1 MKPIIRCIVLCLLGI
16 PFAALGGEGP
26 GDFSKIEANFN
37 GIKTISA
44 RTETTL
50 LNRSGR
56 VDTKGRIMLD
66 GKNRRRFDHIAPDR
80 AVYIIDG
87 DRYIN
92 YDFSEKKEVRKKLGE
107 LSSAHIIFLE
117 EIFLDILHDP
127 VNLLMRRYSFP
138 AFRKGYRDITSPLAG
153 VSLRDPAARVA
164 VHFNAN
170 GITSIEY
177 YFKGNLNKKTVF
189 EDFAA
194 IKGIS
199 VPTTMK
205 TTIYVSP
212 NVLMT
217 VRLSEISINDQID
230 DKFFRKIAP

>member
-1 MKPIIRCIVLCLLGI
+1 MYRTVPSGNPLYRNGR
-16 PFAALGGEGP
+16 EGP
-26 GDFSKIEANFN
+26 ADFSKIEANFN
-37 GIKTISA
+37 GYKDHICPNGDHSA
-44 RTETTL
+44 QPE
-50 LNRSGR
+50 RSGR
-56 VDTKGRIMLD
+56 HEGPDNAD